1 MSLAPFL
8 TSFFIILREGFEIL
22 LISILIFTYIKKWNN
37 ALCEKGKAQDV
48 MAKQYVWYGIGS
60 AVVASLAI
68 AWAFT
73 YIKTLTHAHEEL
85 FEGVTMIVA
94 SAFLF
99 YVAVWCHGA
108 QQHVMGT
115 VDKAITKGAALALAF
130 TVFLAIV
137 REGFEIVLFYA
148 ALLSSSISEIRS
160 IAVGCA
166 LGGCALLVI
175 YAVLN
180 GTIAMMSTK
189 LFFRVSSVLLIA
201 LAIYFAYNG
210 AHELLEVVEH
220 NG

>member
-1 MSLAPFL
+1 
-8 TSFFIILREGFEIL
+8 
-22 LISILIFTYIKKWNN
+22 
-37 ALCEKGKAQDV
+37 
-48 MAKQYVWYGIGS
+48 
-60 AVVASLAI
+60 
-68 AWAFT
+68 AFT

-160 IAVGCA
+160 IAVGGA